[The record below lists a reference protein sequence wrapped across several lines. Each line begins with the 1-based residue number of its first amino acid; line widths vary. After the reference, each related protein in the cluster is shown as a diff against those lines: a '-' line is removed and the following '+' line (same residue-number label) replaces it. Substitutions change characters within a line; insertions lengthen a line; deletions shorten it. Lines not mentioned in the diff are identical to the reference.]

1 MLRTDHILP
10 TLTEELL
17 AAVQWLQTHGRPEL
31 TPDGALVEAI
41 DDWITLVRF
50 EHLDGD
56 DIPRTAA
63 DRASQTH
70 PSGSIDYPSR
80 ARRGGTATGTAA
92 TP

>member
-1 MLRTDHILP
+1 MLRTDHIP
-10 TLTEELL
+10 PMLTEELL

-31 TPDGALVEAI
+31 TSEIALVEAV
-41 DDWITLVRF
+41 DDWIALVCF

-56 DIPRTAA
+56 DIPRIAA

-80 ARRGGTATGTAA
+80 ASGGGAATGTAA